1 MFIFSAGCP
10 NMREN
15 ADLLVTLP
23 DPEQREQK
31 RSLFETVPAQPS
43 KSFLVPGT
51 CPDKQICQG
60 AQKLSVSGFRNGT
73 WFEADDWIA
82 DEVPV
87 ALEFNGIS
95 HAVMLATPLDLEEF
109 ALGFSLSE
117 GIIDAP
123 AELYAVDKELSDR
136 GITLKLHVASAA
148 FARLKSRRRSLAG
161 RTGCGLCG
169 IESLNHVARDLPVLP
184 DTPSIG
190 RLAVARAMSGI
201 VALQSLQQA
210 TGAVHAAAWCSPQG
224 EVVCLREDVGRHNA
238 LDKLIGALALN
249 KVNAAAGF
257 VCVTSRASFEM
268 VQKAASAGV
277 PLLAAVSAPTAL
289 AIRTAQRLRMAL
301 VGFARRQDL
310 VVYSHQERLDM
321 AAASAVLPLLNQPKC
336 HNTAA

>member
-1 MFIFSAGCP
+1 
-10 NMREN
+10 MRED

-23 DPEQREQK
+23 DPERREQK
-31 RSLFETVPAQPS
+31 RSLFETLPAQPS
-43 KSFLVPGT
+43 KSFLVPDT

-60 AQKLSVSGFRNGT
+60 AQQLSVSGFRDGT

-123 AELYAVDKELSDR
+123 AELYSVDQVLSDL

-148 FARLKSRRRSLAG
+148 FARLKFRRRSLAG

-169 IESLNHVARDLPVLP
+169 TESLNHVARDLPVLP
-184 DTPSIG
+184 DTPAIG

-201 VALQSLQQA
+201 AALQSLQQA

-249 KVNAAAGF
+249 KVNAATGF

-289 AIRTAQRLRMAL
+289 AIRTAQRLGMTL

-321 AAASAVLPLLNQPKC
+321 AAASAVLPLFN
-336 HNTAA
+336 

>member
-1 MFIFSAGCP
+1 MLEPASLIEILSSMDEC
-10 NMREN
+10 
-15 ADLLVTLP
+15 DLN
-23 DPEQREQK
+23 
-31 RSLFETVPAQPS
+31 RSLFDKGQVAQT
-43 KSFLVPGT
+43 KNFLTPESG
-51 CPDKQICQG
+51 PIEPLFEG
-60 AQKLSVSGFRNGT
+60 AQKHSVSGFRRGS
-73 WFEADDWIA
+73 WFEADDWVA

-109 ALGFSLSE
+109 ALGFALSE
-117 GIIDAP
+117 GLIESP
-123 AELYAVDKELSDR
+123 AELYAVDEERSEL

-169 IESLNHVARDLPVLP
+169 TESLNHVARDLPVLP
-184 DTPSIG
+184 DTAAIS

-201 VALQSLQQA
+201 VALQALQQA

-224 EVVCLREDVGRHNA
+224 KVMCLREDVGRHNA
-238 LDKLIGALALN
+238 LDKLIGALALS
-249 KVNAAAGF
+249 KVNASSGF

-289 AIRTAQRLRMAL
+289 AIRTAQRLRMTL

-310 VVYSHQERLDM
+310 VVYSHEERLDM
-321 AAASAVLPLLNQPKC
+321 AASSAVLPLLN
-336 HNTAA
+336 